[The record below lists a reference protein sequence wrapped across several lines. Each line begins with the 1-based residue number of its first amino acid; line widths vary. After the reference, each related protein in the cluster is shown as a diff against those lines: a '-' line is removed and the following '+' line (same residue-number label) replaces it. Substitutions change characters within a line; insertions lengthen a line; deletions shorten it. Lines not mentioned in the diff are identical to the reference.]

1 MDREIE
7 ANPNP
12 EPGTLTRNPNP
23 EPGTL
28 TLTGNPN
35 PNWKRNPNYNSN
47 PNINPNR
54 YLGGGFENVELHRY
68 ASLRKGF

>member
-1 MDREIE
+1 MK
-7 ANPNP
+7 AVHSNLNPNP
-12 EPGTLTRNPNP
+12 
-23 EPGTL
+23 
-28 TLTGNPN
+28 NPN